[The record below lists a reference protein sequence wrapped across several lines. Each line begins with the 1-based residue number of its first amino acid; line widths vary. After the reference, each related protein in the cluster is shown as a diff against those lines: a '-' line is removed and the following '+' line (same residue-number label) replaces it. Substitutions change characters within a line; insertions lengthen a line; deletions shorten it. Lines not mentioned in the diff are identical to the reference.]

1 MARNKLINWGIFI
14 LLSIIWGSSFI
25 LIKVSKEGLTAVQ
38 IAALRIFSAG
48 IIFIP
53 FAIFYFSK
61 FPKNKLLLA
70 ILAGVFGNLLPAFL
84 FAEAIVRNIDSALA
98 GILNSLTPLFV
109 VVIGIAF
116 FNLKINSR
124 QLTGVIIGFL
134 GLTLLFVSKGGIRFE
149 NLGYTG
155 LILLATIFYG
165 INVNIYSTYLNTLNA
180 FHVATVSLAFM
191 TIPTG
196 IILYKSNIL
205 SIPIKDPVV
214 LTAVLSSFFLGVM
227 GSAIATVLFYI
238 LVKRAGALFASL
250 VTYAIPFIA
259 LFWGF
264 IYNESISF
272 IQIGCLGVILLGVY
286 LANRKIKNLE

>member
-1 MARNKLINWGIFI
+1 M
-14 LLSIIWGSSFI
+14 
-25 LIKVSKEGLTAVQ
+25 KVSKEGLTAVQ

-61 FPKNKLLLA
+61 IPKNKLLLT
-70 ILAGVFGNLLPAFL
+70 ILSGVFGNLLPAFL

-134 GLTLLFVSKGGIRFE
+134 GLTLLSVSKGGIRFE

-165 INVNIYSTYLNTLNA
+165 INVNLYATYLNTLNA

-205 SIPIKDPVV
+205 SIPISDPVV

-238 LVKRAGALFASL
+238 LVKRAGGLFASL

-264 IYNESISF
+264 IYNESISL
-272 IQIGCLGVILLGVY
+272 IQIRCLGVILLGVY
-286 LANRKIKNLE
+286 LANRKIKKRLFQKTGINTE